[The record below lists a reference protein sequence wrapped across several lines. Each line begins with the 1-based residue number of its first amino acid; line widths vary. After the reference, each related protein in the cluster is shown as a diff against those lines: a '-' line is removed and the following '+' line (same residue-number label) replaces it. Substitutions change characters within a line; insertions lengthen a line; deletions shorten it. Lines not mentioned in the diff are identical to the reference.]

1 MVDNNPN
8 KSMQKRSVGNVGRQV
23 VLGEAIK
30 RIAQVNA
37 RIVDCHIVMEG
48 IAGTQVDLV
57 QLNSK
62 VSLKASD
69 KDVSFF
75 FCSNIYIYVYA
86 IVHTDILNLC

>member
-1 MVDNNPN
+1 MNKMVDNNPN
-8 KSMQKRSVGNVGRQV
+8 ESVQKRSAGNVDKQV
-23 VLGEAIK
+23 VLEEAIK

-57 QLNSK
+57 QLNFK

-75 FCSNIYIYVYA
+75 FCSNMYIYMP
-86 IVHTDILNLC
+86 